1 MAVYMPLVLESGER
15 YVLSIP
21 YFTRGEE
28 LNKDILLIVIIA
40 VNIAMIVMVLAIY
53 SVGIVA
59 ERITKPLQVVNEKLR
74 QMRVGG
80 KNEKIV
86 YHERDEIG
94 MLVKE
99 YNRDG

>member
-1 MAVYMPLVLESGER
+1 M
-15 YVLSIP
+15 
-21 YFTRGEE
+21 
-28 LNKDILLIVIIA
+28 IIA
-40 VNIAMIVMVLAIY
+40 VNIAMIVMVLAFIL
-53 SVGIVA
+53 SSIVA

-99 YNRDG
+99 YNEMVDKLEANVK